1 MGKTKQ
7 KFELECVY
15 NNIDDILRICI
26 HLAII
31 CGGTVLKRVDYEN
44 TYNIKTWK

>member
-1 MGKTKQ
+1 MGKKE

-26 HLAII
+26 HQAII